1 MSGNTGKIT
10 INNKLLL
17 IIAGECF
24 RQGGQNSRIIDTDSS
39 INDQLKATESHLA
52 FIDYLKDKYDIDT
65 DIQLLSYSSKFENI
79 LIDKYKKF
87 NLQYK
92 FYDKYFESRTALANS
107 AKIDEIEKKYDSILV
122 IRPDMYLKKFFYDI
136 FNPYANKIYYA
147 SVCWVGEHRVFDMPR
162 VNDTMVFIPKK
173 YFNLVYY
180 TIGIKVYHAAIKE
193 YIDHSHQIG
202 RHLNLYNDFDFFI
215 RTPHDSDTAK
225 DYNPLYYLISRPE
238 NKRWRSYGY
247 EIRDIDFLPI
257 ETNQYLYNFPDWNFW
272 TNNVSEQ
279 QYKQIQNIE
288 DIWEWCDTGNGYSK
302 FIDIIELKF
311 DNCEKLNIV
320 SPKRC
325 HLESYW
331 SIDNNYILKFYNEN
345 KEITSILYKYND
357 CEFRGKSI
365 HSNNYFILKKT
376 KKNLPNKFDTN
387 SKITYRPL
395 KVALCIRG
403 AVSKLNNASIK
414 PMDIYNADHYIDYKS
429 VYRSIETH
437 ILNPNKHMDIDI
449 FIHSWSTDLE
459 LELNRIYRPLLSMY
473 ENNNIYIDEILNRCN
488 NINQFSGISQALA
501 IKRVIQLKESYEQI
515 NNFEYDFNILYR
527 PDVIIWKDILLNNYN
542 INNNIY
548 VNAHENG
555 GGDFHFIMSSY
566 NLKKFK
572 TLYDFP
578 LISQNKNTDHGW
590 IKNFIVNY
598 MKQNLELDNI
608 VPGRDQEV
616 ARPSKLRQNSIEI
629 YNIDPSIF
637 SRYGININYIYQ

>member
-1 MSGNTGKIT
+1 MSSNR
-10 INNKLLL
+10 LLL
-17 IIAGECF
+17 IIAGESF
-24 RQGGQNSRIIDTDSS
+24 REGGQGSRSKDTPKSLTSQLLACDSHIKFIEHLKNKYNIDV
-39 INDQLKATESHLA
+39 
-52 FIDYLKDKYDIDT
+52 
-65 DIQLLSYSSKFENI
+65 DIQLISYNTKYEKE
-79 LIDKYKKF
+79 LIEKY
-87 NLQYK
+87 NQYNVQYK
-92 FYDKYFESRTALANS
+92 FYDKYYQDRTQLINS
-107 AKIDEIEKKYDSILV
+107 WKLEDIDKSYDSILV
-122 IRPDMYLKKFFYDI
+122 IRPDMYLKEFFYDI
-136 FNPYANKIYYA
+136 FDPYINKISYA
-147 SVCWVGEHRVFDMPR
+147 SVCFVGAHRVFDIPR
-162 VNDTMVFIPKK
+162 ANDAMVFIPKK
-173 YFNLVYY
+173 YFDLVYY

-193 YIDHSHQIG
+193 YIDHSNQIG
-202 RHLNLYNDFDFFI
+202 RSLNLYNDFDFLI
-215 RTPHDSDTAK
+215 KTPHDSDTEK
-225 DYNPLYYLISRPE
+225 DYHPLYYLVSRPE
-238 NKRWRSYGY
+238 CKKWQSYGY

-272 TNNVSEQ
+272 INNVLEQ
-279 QYKQIQNIE
+279 QYKNTQNIE
-288 DIWEWCDTGNGYSK
+288 DIWEWWDTHNGYPK

-357 CEFRGKSI
+357 CEFRGKSLK
-365 HSNNYFILKKT
+365 SNNYFILKKT
-376 KKNLPNKFDTN
+376 KTNLSNKFYTN
-387 SKITYRPL
+387 SKITHRPL

-403 AVSKLNNASIK
+403 AVSKLNSASIK
-414 PMDIYNADHYIDYKS
+414 PIDIYNIDHYIDYKS

-437 ILNPNKHMDIDI
+437 ILNPNKHMHIDI

-459 LELNRIYRPLLSMY
+459 LELNKIYKPLLSMY
-473 ENNNIYIDEILNRCN
+473 ENNNIYIDEILNRCD

-501 IKRVIQLKESYEQI
+501 IKRVIQLKESYEQK

-555 GGDFHFIMSSY
+555 GGDFHFIMSSH

-590 IKNFIVNY
+590 IKNFIMNY

-629 YNIDPSIF
+629 YNIDSSIF
-637 SRYGININYIYQ
+637 SRYGISIDYIYQ